1 MLELDLIAT
10 VDASYLTPHQ
20 AHVVTR
26 RRIGT
31 APHPQWLY
39 ARLTSGEVPATKLGR
54 EWRLPPQ
61 AVDVIV
67 ELWLAACGRA
77 APPRTDTAA

>member
-1 MLELDLIAT
+1 MLDLDPIAP
-10 VDASYLTPHQ
+10 VAASYLTPNQ
-20 AHVVTR
+20 ALVGTR
-26 RRIGT
+26 RRCGT

-61 AVDVIV
+61 AVDMIV
-67 ELWLAACGRA
+67 ELWLAARGLTA
-77 APPRTDTAA
+77 SRTDTAA